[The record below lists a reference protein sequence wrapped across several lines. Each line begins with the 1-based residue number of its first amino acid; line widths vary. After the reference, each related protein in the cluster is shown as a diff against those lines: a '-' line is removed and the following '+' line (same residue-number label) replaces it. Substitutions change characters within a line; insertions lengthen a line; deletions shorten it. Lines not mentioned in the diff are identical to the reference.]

1 MTESSN
7 VHMTDDDYI
16 DHALSRSMITPDVL
30 LADMARIEKGIGRIT
45 AREYVEFGL
54 YDWDLH
60 SQSDRQRY
68 ISDRLHWPIVAQ
80 TCNLGW
86 HSATEDKWIMETML
100 RRAGV
105 ATPPILAVLDAGLRL
120 YPGTFAIRTEE
131 DLRNFLVDN
140 AGRPFFG
147 KKLTGMQSVGIFCC
161 VGSDRDTVNLL
172 KEGQVP
178 VRALFDRLKSQQYIL
193 QPVVRNHSFFADIA
207 SNLCTL
213 RLATFVFDDVLRVA
227 FAFMKVPQG
236 DNVAD
241 HFKDAGNL
249 ALGLDLST
257 GKITSVRQRLPIGT
271 LLLDEASSVGVQLLR
286 KQLPYWPE
294 VLAVAARVN
303 QVFAPVRYQSM
314 DIAITERGPVVIEVN
329 MGAGFTG
336 PQMVYGQGLLQPH
349 VLHFLGQVGVDLAE
363 TGSRLS

>member
-1 MTESSN
+1 
-7 VHMTDDDYI
+7 
-16 DHALSRSMITPDVL
+16 
-30 LADMARIEKGIGRIT
+30 
-45 AREYVEFGL
+45 
-54 YDWDLH
+54 
-60 SQSDRQRY
+60 
-68 ISDRLHWPIVAQ
+68 
-80 TCNLGW
+80 
-86 HSATEDKWIMETML
+86 METIL
-100 RRAGV
+100 LRAGV

-172 KEGQVP
+172 KKGQIP
-178 VRALFDRLKSQQYIL
+178 VRALFDRLKSQQYIF
-193 QPVVRNHSFFADIA
+193 QPVVRNHPFFADVA

-257 GKITSVRQRLPIGT
+257 GKITSVRQRLRIGT
-271 LLLDEASSVGVQLLR
+271 LQLDETSSVGVQLLG

-294 VLAVAARVN
+294 VLAAATRVN

-314 DIAITERGPVVIEVN
+314 DIAITEGGPVVIEVN
-329 MGAGFTG
+329 MGAAFAG

-349 VLHFLGQVGVDLAE
+349 VLHFLEQAGVDLVE
-363 TGSRLS
+363 TGSHLS